1 MDVATLFT
9 CGKRASRS
17 EFQKIFDVWSSSCSK
32 TGVTL
37 SNKAGDVFTRVLNAS
52 SKTNAPVL
60 DLSDCQLS
68 DDAVAKLVEVLAM
81 RPLIVELD
89 ISGNTVSDKVLKL
102 IERLLK
108 GQAKLAKTVELD
120 DRLTLG
126 FLGHVNL
133 PATLLN
139 AEYSVVESIESLS
152 AALRFCNAQS
162 YIRSV
167 YLQQQVMEPL
177 SPSSVRKVWT
187 GVFGSVDENEMVQA
201 FHMARLLNKMD
212 EMLSYEEMEA
222 VFLCSFILRW
232 FVTALDERQMEAI
245 GFSPEWLVSLT
256 YGNSKEEKE
265 DEEVESVPVVELV
278 LPDSVLFSPARK
290 QPTSVHD
297 ISAIP
302 SEQEQYDSAEQY
314 QYDLHQLSRFNEDFP
329 GLASPPPKKTMSL
342 FTAKYLDKA
351 LKQSTPSA
359 PTPRVPDLAHD
370 HSHSSEKRTKVN
382 TKSADSASKDSHPSE
397 MYIRY
402 DKISALQHSGS
413 RQRLVDSSHA
423 KSVSSASA
431 QAPQSEHRYFEPN
444 PQALTQALPQAPRRD
459 HFSSSAHSFGEESTH
474 SEETKDQQD
483 LDTSLDR
490 AMHEL
495 QEDLANMST
504 TSLVAQRRAEFEKS
518 LQAIALSR
526 HAATLN
532 GVPLPG
538 HTASPSKWGTPGQ
551 ASVSKPSNSNEYDT
565 PGTDLSNRGVSQ
577 KNVNV
582 LTVCNPSNTDRELA
596 EVLKTQRGPPVFV
609 LILRNNNIF
618 YPEQLDLPKR
628 FAHLTDLDLSFNSIA
643 GAVKGLPPTLQRLD
657 LSHNRITNI
666 SSILHC
672 VDLVEV
678 NLSHNKIKSF
688 QNLPAKLV
696 CVDLSYNAITA
707 ELTLRTLVLS
717 PHITSL
723 DLTENPV
730 LLERKDWRMLISSL
744 LPGITL
750 FNGKP
755 TTAPPRK
762 IITRES
768 AAIAHAK
775 TAPPPPPPL
784 ATTRAPSRGRSRGHS
799 RSAVMLQR
807 VNDTIRTRLHDQ
819 KFEQLVQ
826 ARERPSTEVVSGGK
840 VLKPK
845 QVKALTQR
853 LTTPTAT
860 ALLKAG
866 APSPPALFSE
876 KDLLQRKWAPPK
888 LPRNEKYEKISLP
901 AVPADAKWAKRG
913 SSADRVEFYSQE
925 ELTPSKSQAFFPEND
940 EDDGT
945 STVSRVALWESGP
958 DDGSDAGDSNNVNYS
973 AKSEVA
979 TIDSVHSGDNE
990 VISSSRNQ
998 AHTIPAADDKN
1009 EVVVEQ
1015 NSSPEVKEES
1025 NLSTSAVDQPLPS
1038 ETQVPVATLQV
1049 KECVVH
1055 APTNTAEPAAASGVA
1070 IDTPLVPVAGQR
1082 SRSPSSHARLMNPGR
1097 DAASNS
1103 TGGEAKRE
1111 QDSPA
1116 TFSSLQGQGSHSTKE
1131 ECPMSA
1137 KERLK
1142 ARLQRSQSP
1151 SVRTPSALTVPSS
1164 LAPSPSVMLQTT
1176 GPAPQPETKIEEV
1189 EPTQVKEAPRVPT
1202 RVLSGGLE
1210 EEDEALAGERF
1221 FSLSADDDQPTGA
1234 GWKGTSVDSAPPS
1247 SNPSN
1252 GGQWTRRTQ
1261 STTYSDGALSSFS
1274 PAATCATDA
1283 DAESTQE
1290 MPKSALALQQPE
1302 SAQPASSI
1310 AEPLEL
1316 LISPPRHAKN
1326 SYGVSSVGS
1335 DFGVDSP
1342 ALLSAAVDPAS
1353 SKLSVKERLLARM
1366 AKKKV

>member
-1 MDVATLFT
+1 M
-9 CGKRASRS
+9 
-17 EFQKIFDVWSSSCSK
+17 
-32 TGVTL
+32 
-37 SNKAGDVFTRVLNAS
+37 
-52 SKTNAPVL
+52 
-60 DLSDCQLS
+60 
-68 DDAVAKLVEVLAM
+68 
-81 RPLIVELD
+81 
-89 ISGNTVSDKVLKL
+89 
-102 IERLLK
+102 
-108 GQAKLAKTVELD
+108 
-120 DRLTLG
+120 
-126 FLGHVNL
+126 
-133 PATLLN
+133 
-139 AEYSVVESIESLS
+139 
-152 AALRFCNAQS
+152 
-162 YIRSV
+162 
-167 YLQQQVMEPL
+167 
-177 SPSSVRKVWT
+177 
-187 GVFGSVDENEMVQA
+187 
-201 FHMARLLNKMD
+201 
-212 EMLSYEEMEA
+212 
-222 VFLCSFILRW
+222 
-232 FVTALDERQMEAI
+232 
-245 GFSPEWLVSLT
+245 
-256 YGNSKEEKE
+256 
-265 DEEVESVPVVELV
+265 PVVELV
-278 LPDSVLFSPARK
+278 LPDSVLFSPAPK

-302 SEQEQYDSAEQY
+302 NEQEQYDSAEQY

-370 HSHSSEKRTKVN
+370 HSHSSGKGAKVT
-382 TKSADSASKDSHPSE
+382 TKSAESTIKDSHPSE

-413 RQRLVDSSHA
+413 HQRPVDSSHV
-423 KSVSSASA
+423 KSVPFASA

-444 PQALTQALPQAPRRD
+444 PQALTQALPHAPRRD
-459 HFSSSAHSFGEESTH
+459 HFNGARSFGEESTH

-518 LQAIALSR
+518 LQDIARSR

-538 HTASPSKWGTPGQ
+538 QTASPSKWGTPGQ
-551 ASVSKPSNSNEYDT
+551 ASVPKPSNSNEYDT

-643 GAVKGLPPTLQRLD
+643 GAVKGLPLTLQRLD

-672 VDLVEV
+672 ADLVEV

-688 QNLPAKLV
+688 QNLPAKLER
-696 CVDLSYNAITA
+696 VDLSYNAITA

-730 LLERKDWRMLISSL
+730 LLERKDWRMIISSL

-799 RSAVMLQR
+799 RSAVILQR

-876 KDLLQRKWAPPK
+876 KDLQRKWAPPK

-925 ELTPSKSQAFFPEND
+925 ELTPSKSQTFFPENVED
-940 EDDGT
+940 DDGT

-958 DDGSDAGDSNNVNYS
+958 DDGSNAGDSNNANATLKNEGATKS
-973 AKSEVA
+973 A
-979 TIDSVHSGDNE
+979 TDSDHGGDNKTT
-990 VISSSRNQ
+990 SSSRNQ
-998 AHTIPAADDKN
+998 AHAMPAADDKG
-1009 EVVVEQ
+1009 EVAVEQ
-1015 NSSPEVKEES
+1015 NSSPEVKEEP
-1025 NLSTSAVDQPLPS
+1025 NHSTSVVEGPLPS
-1038 ETQVPVATLQV
+1038 ETQVPLVTLQV
-1049 KECVVH
+1049 KESVAS
-1055 APTNTAEPAAASGVA
+1055 APTNLSEPTTVPGGAVV
-1070 IDTPLVPVAGQR
+1070 TPLVPLAGQR
-1082 SRSPSSHARLMNPGR
+1082 PRLPSSHAHLINLDR

-1103 TGGEAKRE
+1103 TGGEEKRE

-1116 TFSSLQGQGSHSTKE
+1116 TITSLQGQGSHSTKE

-1176 GPAPQPETKIEEV
+1176 EPVPLPETKIEEG

-1261 STTYSDGALSSFS
+1261 STTYSDGTHSSFS
-1274 PAATCATDA
+1274 PAATSPTDA
-1283 DAESTQE
+1283 DAESAQE

-1342 ALLSAAVDPAS
+1342 ATSAAGDPAS

-1366 AKKKV
+1366 AKKKA

>member
-17 EFQKIFDVWSSSCSK
+17 DFQKW

-60 DLSDCQLS
+60 DLSDCQLC

-177 SPSSVRKVWT
+177 SPSSVRKVWI
-187 GVFGSVDENEMVQA
+187 GVFGSAEENEMVQA
-201 FHMARLLNKMD
+201 FHMAHLLNKMD

-256 YGNSKEEKE
+256 YGNSKEEKV
-265 DEEVESVPVVELV
+265 DEEFESVPVVELV
-278 LPDSVLFSPARK
+278 LPDSVLFSPAPK

-302 SEQEQYDSAEQY
+302 NEQEQYDSAEQY

-370 HSHSSEKRTKVN
+370 HSQSSKKGAKAT
-382 TKSADSASKDSHPSE
+382 TKSAESTSKDSHPSE

-402 DKISALQHSGS
+402 DKISALQHNGPH
-413 RQRLVDSSHA
+413 QRLVDSSHP
-423 KSVSSASA
+423 KSVPSASA
-431 QAPQSEHRYFEPN
+431 LVPQLEHRYFEPN
-444 PQALTQALPQAPRRD
+444 PQALKQALPQAPRRD
-459 HFSSSAHSFGEESTH
+459 HFNNSAHSFGEESTH

-518 LQAIALSR
+518 LQAIARSR

-538 HTASPSKWGTPGQ
+538 QTASPSKWGTPGQ
-551 ASVSKPSNSNEYDT
+551 ASVLKPSTSNERDT
-565 PGTDLSNRGVSQ
+565 PGIDLSSGNVSQ

-672 VDLVEV
+672 ADLVEV

-688 QNLPAKLV
+688 QNLPAKLER
-696 CVDLSYNAITA
+696 VDLSYNAITA

-888 LPRNEKYEKISLP
+888 LPTNEKYEKISLP
-901 AVPADAKWAKRG
+901 VVPADAKWAKRG
-913 SSADRVEFYSQE
+913 SSADRVELYSQE
-925 ELTPSKSQAFFPEND
+925 ELTPSKSQAFFPDNGED
-940 EDDGT
+940 DDGT

-979 TIDSVHSGDNE
+979 TKSATDNVYDGDNE

-998 AHTIPAADDKN
+998 AHAIPAADDKS

-1015 NSSPEVKEES
+1015 NSSPEVKEEL
-1025 NLSTSAVDQPLPS
+1025 NHSTSAVDEPLLRDR
-1038 ETQVPVATLQV
+1038 QVSTATSPVQERAS
-1049 KECVVH
+1049 H

-1070 IDTPLVPVAGQR
+1070 IATPLVPVAGQR
-1082 SRSPSSHARLMNPGR
+1082 PRSPSSHAHLMNPGR

-1103 TGGEAKRE
+1103 TGGEEKRE

-1116 TFSSLQGQGSHSTKE
+1116 TFSSLQGHGSHSTKE

-1164 LAPSPSVMLQTT
+1164 LAPSPSVMLQRTE
-1176 GPAPQPETKIEEV
+1176 PVPQPETKIEKV

-1247 SNPSN
+1247 SNPNN

-1261 STTYSDGALSSFS
+1261 STTYSDGAYSSFS
-1274 PAATCATDA
+1274 PAATSATDG
-1283 DAESTQE
+1283 DSTQD
-1290 MPKSALALQQPE
+1290 MPKSALSLQQPE

-1335 DFGVDSP
+1335 DFGVESP
-1342 ALLSAAVDPAS
+1342 ALLSAAIDPAS

-1366 AKKKV
+1366 AKKKA